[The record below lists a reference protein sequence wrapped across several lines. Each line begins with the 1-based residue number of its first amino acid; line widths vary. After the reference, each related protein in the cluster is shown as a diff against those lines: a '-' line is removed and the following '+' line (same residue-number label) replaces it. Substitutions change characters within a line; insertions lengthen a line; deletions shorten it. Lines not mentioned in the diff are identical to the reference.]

1 MAAANLVRNAFNG
14 LLRKS
19 TSYKTPVVCKLS
31 TVALQQKYHTAKA
44 IARTYNIQQLQN
56 GVQYQRKRQFATGPV
71 RKITQEEIEERV
83 MKVCKAYDKLVSTQK
98 QKIGVRNYSA
108 GPPLTLD
115 LIKSRVILVLQ
126 LYDKI
131 SPEKLSL
138 DSHFINDLGLD
149 SLDHVEIIM
158 AMEDEF
164 GFEIPD
170 SDAERLL
177 KPKDIVQYVAD
188 KEDIYE

>member
-56 GVQYQRKRQFATGPV
+56 G
-71 RKITQEEIEERV
+71 
-83 MKVCKAYDKLVSTQK
+83 K

>member
-1 MAAANLVRNAFNG
+1 MAGANLVRSAFSG

-19 TSYKTPVVCKLS
+19 TTYRTPVVCRLS
-31 TVALQQKYHTAKA
+31 TVALQQKYHTVKTAV
-44 IARTYNIQQLQN
+44 TLYNNKYLQN
-56 GVQYQRKRQFATGPV
+56 GSQ
-71 RKITQEEIEERV
+71 
-83 MKVCKAYDKLVSTQK
+83 KV
-98 QKIGVRNYSA
+98 GVRHYSA
-108 GPPLTLD
+108 GPPLSLE
-115 LIKSRVILVLQ
+115 LIEQRVLLVLK

-131 SPEKLSL
+131 CAEKLNVNC
-138 DSHFINDLGLD
+138 HFMTDLGLD

-170 SDAERLL
+170 GDAERLVR
-177 KPKDIVQYVAD
+177 PKDIIQYIAD

>member
-1 MAAANLVRNAFNG
+1 MAAANLIRSAFSG
-14 LLRKS
+14 LVRKS
-19 TSYKTPVVCKLS
+19 TTYKAPVVCRLS
-31 TVALQQKYHTAKA
+31 TVALQQKYHTVKA
-44 IARTYNIQQLQN
+44 ITRTYNIQQIQN
-56 GVQYQRKRQFATGPV
+56 LN
-71 RKITQEEIEERV
+71 RKI
-83 MKVCKAYDKLVSTQK
+83 A
-98 QKIGVRNYSA
+98 VRNYSGGA
-108 GPPLTLD
+108 PLTLQ
-115 LIKSRVILVLQ
+115 LIRDRVILVLQ

-131 SPEKLSL
+131 NPEKLSL
-138 DSHFINDLGLD
+138 ESHFINDLGLD

-170 SDAERLL
+170 ADAERLL

>member
-1 MAAANLVRNAFNG
+1 MAAANIVRSAFNG

-19 TSYKTPVVCKLS
+19 TTYKAPVVCRLS
-31 TVALQQKYHTAKA
+31 TVVLQQKYHTVKA
-44 IARTYNIQQLQN
+44 ITRAYNIQQIQN
-56 GVQYQRKRQFATGPV
+56 GN
-71 RKITQEEIEERV
+71 RKI
-83 MKVCKAYDKLVSTQK
+83 M
-98 QKIGVRNYSA
+98 VRNYSA
-108 GPPLTLD
+108 GPPLSLE
-115 LIKSRVILVLQ
+115 LIRDRVILVLQ

-131 SPEKLSL
+131 NPEKLSL
-138 DSHFINDLGLD
+138 ESHFVNDLGLD

-170 SDAERLL
+170 ADAERLL
-177 KPKDIVQYVAD
+177 KPKDIVQYIAD

>member
-1 MAAANLVRNAFNG
+1 MAAANIVRSAFNG

-19 TSYKTPVVCKLS
+19 TTYKAPVVCRLS
-31 TVALQQKYHTAKA
+31 TVVLQQKYHTVKA
-44 IARTYNIQQLQN
+44 ITRAYNIQQIQN
-56 GVQYQRKRQFATGPV
+56 GVECQRKREYATGPV
-71 RKITQEEIEERV
+71 HKITQKEIEERV
-83 MKVCKAYDKLVSTQK
+83 MKVCKAYDKLVSAQNR
-98 QKIGVRNYSA
+98 KIMVRNYSA
-108 GPPLTLD
+108 GPPLSLE
-115 LIKSRVILVLQ
+115 LIRDRVILVLQ

-131 SPEKLSL
+131 NPEKLSL
-138 DSHFINDLGLD
+138 ESHFVNDLGLD

-170 SDAERLL
+170 ADAERLL
-177 KPKDIVQYVAD
+177 KPKDIVQYIAD